1 MPSTK
6 EQEIL
11 RLAEQARTKADAF
24 IVVGIMPGG
33 AIFQVSDPRITIP
46 DLHGVLQDNVDFI
59 CECVSHARA
68 RKAKEGK

>member
-11 RLAEQARTKADAF
+11 RLAEQARAKADAF
-24 IVVGIMPGG
+24 IVIGIMPGG
-33 AIFQVSDPRITIP
+33 SIFQTSDPRISIP
-46 DLHGVLQDNVDFI
+46 DLHRALKESVDFI
-59 CECVSHARA
+59 CECVAHA